1 MPEFII
7 QKPGFFSAAAENIF
21 QSPELPITRTEF
33 IATGVSLE
41 IHQSHSANSG
51 AVFQRLQKTM

>member
-1 MPEFII
+1 LGFII
-7 QKPGFFSAAAENIF
+7 QPPELFSAVTENIF
-21 QSPELPITRTEF
+21 QAPKLPIARTEF
-33 IATGVSLE
+33 ISAAVPLE